1 MEMSSVSL
9 VANSLQSGQFWV
21 ISTSLVYDDKTVW
34 ENQGRKF
41 CTVIIQDI
49 CGRCSRL
56 FQSTEYSPFTVGAV
70 IHVDKC
76 VQGTLDVVPG

>member
-1 MEMSSVSL
+1 MMTSVSL

-21 ISTSLVYDDKTVW
+21 SSTASVYDGKTVG

-41 CTVIIQDI
+41 CTVFI
-49 CGRCSRL
+49 RL
-56 FQSTEYSPFTVGAV
+56 FQSTECSLFTVGAV

-76 VQGTLDVVPG
+76 VQG